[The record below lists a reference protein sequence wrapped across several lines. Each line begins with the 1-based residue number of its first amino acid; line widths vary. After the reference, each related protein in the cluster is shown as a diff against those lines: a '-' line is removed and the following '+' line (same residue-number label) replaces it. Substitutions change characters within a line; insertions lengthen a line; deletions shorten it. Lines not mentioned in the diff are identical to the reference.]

1 MAEFSYVAI
10 SSTGAEQKGT
20 ILADTVEA
28 VSAELKQRGLV
39 PVKVSAQSALSKDI
53 SISFLEKKPKSR
65 DLSVFCR
72 QFVSILD
79 AGVPVISALEM
90 LSEQTE
96 NKVLAKAIRETRLSV
111 EMGESLTT
119 AMNQHVKLFGTMFIS
134 MVSAGEAS
142 GSLSNSFTRMADQYD
157 KESRIRSLIKKATT
171 YPIVILIVTIAV
183 VIVMLSMV
191 VPTFQD
197 IFNQLDSELPGLT
210 KAVVAASD
218 FMSQNWY
225 FVIGGIIVV
234 VLILRNFAKTK
245 TGKYFFGKVTLRLPV
260 IKNFVTKT
268 ASAKMSRTL
277 STLLSAGIPL
287 IDALE
292 ITSRTMTNVYFRDA
306 IDNARTDV
314 SMGSPL
320 SETLRN
326 SKIFPPLV
334 YQMLTIGEETGN
346 IDGMLTKIADYYEEE
361 SEAATQQVTAMLEP
375 AIIIVMALLVGTII
389 MAVMLPLASMYGQLE
404 NL

>member
-1 MAEFSYVAI
+1 MAEFSYIAI
-10 SSTGAEQKGT
+10 SSAGIEQKGT
-20 ILADTVEA
+20 ILADTAEA
-28 VSAELKQRGLV
+28 VSAELKSRGLV
-39 PVKVSAQSALSKDI
+39 PVKVAAQSALSKDI

-90 LSEQTE
+90 LSAQTE

-111 EMGESLTT
+111 EMGESLTS

-134 MVSAGEAS
+134 MISAGEAS

-171 YPIVILIVTIAV
+171 YPIVILIITIAV
-183 VIVMLSMV
+183 VVVMLSIV

-197 IFNQLDSELPGLT
+197 IFDQLGGELPGLT
-210 KAVVAASD
+210 KAVVAASG
-218 FMSQNWY
+218 FMQANWY
-225 FVIGGIIVV
+225 FVIGGVIVLV
-234 VLILRNFAKTK
+234 VLIRSFAKTT
-245 TGKYFFGKVTLRLPV
+245 TGKYFFGGLTLKLPV

-268 ASAKMSRTL
+268 SSAKMSRTL

-292 ITSRTMTNVYFRDA
+292 ITGRTMTNVYFHDA
-306 IDNARTDV
+306 LDNARSDV
-314 SMGSPL
+314 AMGSPL

-375 AIIIVMALLVGTII
+375 AIIVVMAGLVGTII